1 VKFTIRETKY
11 MKNQHHSLA
20 PLTMNEKEIKKEAL
34 KRIRT
39 NYYSRAWKEKQL
51 DPIEQPPGPVCLL
64 ADG

>member
-1 VKFTIRETKY
+1 

-51 DPIEQPPGPVCLL
+51 DPTEQPPGPVCLL